1 MLGTGITQPDAKT
14 GKINHAWNKVK
25 LDGKWYNMDVCWA
38 DTANTSDYD
47 LKTDAE
53 YLALPNKHW
62 PTYFGNGPYAA
73 KCQNI
78 EKIFS
83 KGRKSRELE
92 K

>member
-1 MLGTGITQPDAKT
+1 MLREGIECIIVLGTGITQPDAKT

-38 DTANTSDYD
+38 DTANASDYD

-62 PTYFGNGPYAA
+62 PTYFGNGPYAV
-73 KCQNI
+73 K
-78 EKIFS
+78 
-83 KGRKSRELE
+83 
-92 K
+92 